1 MSRMAEVPPAGVAE
15 EAVDWKIKFYKFLQD
30 FRDSSGSFKYR
41 ERVFRMAHMMQKSL
55 VVDFSDII
63 LYDRALARHIEEEP
77 DQALEEFSSAL
88 AEYLRKEQPEYAE
101 VAGRVYARIRQ
112 PPRVLKIRELTSDY
126 IGKFVAIEG
135 IVTRVTRVEAKLV
148 KAHYVHI
155 TPEGALHEFDY
166 PEQGEMGERIEKP
179 VVCPVCG
186 RTGRF
191 ELVLEKSKFLDWQ
204 KIVVQERPEEIP
216 PGQIPRSI
224 EVILTGDLV
233 DSARPGDR
241 SLITGILRVMPTQ
254 AVQKA
259 SGRSVF
265 SFYIEANHVDVQQK
279 MLEEIEI
286 TREDEE
292 KIRELAKDPWIR
304 EKIIAS
310 IAPSIYGY
318 YDIKEAIALLLFG
331 GVPKLMFDGTRIRG
345 DIHVLLV
352 GDPGTAKSQLLQY
365 TARLAPRGLYTS
377 GKGSTAAG
385 LTATVLRDKVTGEY
399 YLEAGAMVIADGGVA
414 AIDEID
420 KMREEDRSAIHEA
433 LEQQTVSIA
442 KAGIVARLNARASV
456 LAAGNPRFGRYDLTQ
471 PISKNIDLP
480 PTILSRFD
488 LIFVIQDIP
497 SEGKD
502 RRLARHIIGVHSD
515 IEKAKPF
522 IDPQLLKKYVS
533 YARKYVRPQLTPEAM
548 KLIEEFYVAMR
559 RSGIRGEEAKSPPPI
574 AITPRQLEGL
584 IRLAEAHA
592 KMALRDKV
600 TIEDVE
606 EAIRLMYTTL
616 RRVGF
621 DIESKTID
629 IDVLETGVS
638 RSRREKIREFMKFLN
653 EVFEQT
659 PEIEL
664 SQLIKMAREKGFEKE
679 FAYETIQQLKRS
691 GELYEPSP
699 GRLQKISKY

>member
-1 MSRMAEVPPAGVAE
+1 MSRVAEVPPAGVAE

-30 FRDSSGSFKYR
+30 FRDTSGNFKYR

-224 EVILTGDLV
+224 EVVLTGDLV

-279 MLEEIEI
+279 VLEEIEI

-638 RSRREKIREFMKFLN
+638 RSKREKIREFMKFLN

>member
-1 MSRMAEVPPAGVAE
+1 VAEVPPAGVAE

-224 EVILTGDLV
+224 EVVLTGDLV

-279 MLEEIEI
+279 VLEEIEI

-385 LTATVLRDKVTGEY
+385 LTATVLRDKTTGEY

-638 RSRREKIREFMKFLN
+638 RSKREKIREFMKFLN

-659 PEIEL
+659 PEIEI

>member
-1 MSRMAEVPPAGVAE
+1 
-15 EAVDWKIKFYKFLQD
+15 
-30 FRDSSGSFKYR
+30 
-41 ERVFRMAHMMQKSL
+41 
-55 VVDFSDII
+55 
-63 LYDRALARHIEEEP
+63 
-77 DQALEEFSSAL
+77 
-88 AEYLRKEQPEYAE
+88 
-101 VAGRVYARIRQ
+101 
-112 PPRVLKIRELTSDY
+112 
-126 IGKFVAIEG
+126 
-135 IVTRVTRVEAKLV
+135 
-148 KAHYVHI
+148 
-155 TPEGALHEFDY
+155 
-166 PEQGEMGERIEKP
+166 
-179 VVCPVCG
+179 
-186 RTGRF
+186 
-191 ELVLEKSKFLDWQ
+191 
-204 KIVVQERPEEIP
+204 
-216 PGQIPRSI
+216 
-224 EVILTGDLV
+224 
-233 DSARPGDR
+233 
-241 SLITGILRVMPTQ
+241 
-254 AVQKA
+254 
-259 SGRSVF
+259 
-265 SFYIEANHVDVQQK
+265 
-279 MLEEIEI
+279 
-286 TREDEE
+286 
-292 KIRELAKDPWIR
+292 
-304 EKIIAS
+304 
-310 IAPSIYGY
+310 
-318 YDIKEAIALLLFG
+318 IALLLFG

-385 LTATVLRDKVTGEY
+385 LTATVLRDKTTGEY

-638 RSRREKIREFMKFLN
+638 RSKREKIREFMKFLN

-659 PEIEL
+659 PEIEI

>member
-1 MSRMAEVPPAGVAE
+1 VAEVPPAGVAE

-30 FRDSSGSFKYR
+30 FRDTSGNFKYR

-224 EVILTGDLV
+224 EVVLTGDLV

-279 MLEEIEI
+279 VLEEIEI

-638 RSRREKIREFMKFLN
+638 RSKREKIREFMKFLN

>member
-1 MSRMAEVPPAGVAE
+1 MVEAVQGREAKK
-15 EAVDWKIKFYKFLQD
+15 AVDWKLKFYKFLQD
-30 FRDSSGSFKYR
+30 FRDSTGVFKYR
-41 ERVFRMAHMMQKSL
+41 ERIFRMTHMMQKSL
-55 VVDFSDII
+55 VVDFSDVI
-63 LYDRALARHIEEEP
+63 LYDRELARHIEEEP
-77 DQALEEFSSAL
+77 DKALEEFSSAL
-88 AEYLRKEQPEYAE
+88 MEYLEKEQPEYKE
-101 VAGRVYARIRQ
+101 VVGKVYVRIRQ

-126 IGKFVAIEG
+126 IGKFVAVEG

-148 KAHYVHI
+148 KAHYIHI
-155 TPEGALHEFDY
+155 TPDGDIHEFDF
-166 PEQGEMGERIEKP
+166 PEHGEMGERIEKP

-191 ELVLEKSKFLDWQ
+191 EIDLEKSKFVDWQ
-204 KIVVQERPEEIP
+204 KVVVQERPEEIP

-224 EVILTGDLV
+224 EVVLTGDLV

-241 SLITGILRVMPTQ
+241 ALITGVLRVMPTQ

-259 SGRSVF
+259 MGRSVF

-279 MLEEIEI
+279 VLEEIEI

-292 KIRELAKDPWIR
+292 KIRELARDPWVR
-304 EKIIAS
+304 EKIVAS

-331 GVPKLMFDGTRIRG
+331 GVPKVMPDGTRIRG

-365 TARLAPRGLYTS
+365 TARIAPRGIYTS

-385 LTATVLRDKVTGEY
+385 LTATVLRDKNTGEY

-497 SEGKD
+497 SPEKD
-502 RRLARHIIGVHSD
+502 RRLARHILGVHSD

-548 KLIEEFYVAMR
+548 RLIEEFYVAMR
-559 RSGIRGEEAKSPPPI
+559 KGGIKGEDLKSPPPI

-592 KMALRDKV
+592 KMALKDKV

-616 RRVGF
+616 RKVGF

-638 RSRREKIREFMKFLN
+638 RSKREKMKEFVRFLN
-653 EVFEQT
+653 ETFEQV
-659 PEIEL
+659 PEIEV
-664 SQLIKMAREKGFEKE
+664 SQLVKLAREKGFEKD
-679 FAYETIQQLKRS
+679 FVYEMIQYLKNN
-691 GELYEPSP
+691 GELYEPMP
-699 GRLQKISKY
+699 GKLAKTSRY

>member
-1 MSRMAEVPPAGVAE
+1 MSRVAEVPPAGVAE

-30 FRDSSGSFKYR
+30 FRDSSGNFKYR

-224 EVILTGDLV
+224 EVVLTGDLV

-279 MLEEIEI
+279 VLEEIEI

-638 RSRREKIREFMKFLN
+638 RSKREKIREFMKFLN

>member
-1 MSRMAEVPPAGVAE
+1 MSRVAEVPPAGVAE

-30 FRDSSGSFKYR
+30 FRDTSGNFKYR

-224 EVILTGDLV
+224 EVVLTGDLV

-279 MLEEIEI
+279 VLEEIEI

-385 LTATVLRDKVTGEY
+385 LTATVLRDKTTGEY

-638 RSRREKIREFMKFLN
+638 RSKREKIREFMKFLN

-659 PEIEL
+659 PEIEI

>member
-1 MSRMAEVPPAGVAE
+1 VAEVPPAGVAE

-30 FRDSSGSFKYR
+30 FRDSSGNFKYR

-224 EVILTGDLV
+224 EVVLTGDLV

-279 MLEEIEI
+279 VLEEIEI

-638 RSRREKIREFMKFLN
+638 RSKREKIREFMKFLN

>member
-1 MSRMAEVPPAGVAE
+1 MAEVPPAGVAE